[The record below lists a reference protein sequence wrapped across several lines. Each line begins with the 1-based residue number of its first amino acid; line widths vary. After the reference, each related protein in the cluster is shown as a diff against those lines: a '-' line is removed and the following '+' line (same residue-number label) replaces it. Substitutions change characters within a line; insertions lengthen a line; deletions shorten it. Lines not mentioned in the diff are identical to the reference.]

1 MQTNFFHRGADDGPH
16 PRPQPQYDVP
26 ATAGELKK
34 IFSDC
39 DDFEARA
46 VRIGLESRLTVT
58 VCWLDGMVSAGDV
71 STDVLRPLTE
81 GGRLADI
88 ASTREAVRRIEQGAV
103 YSCSTRTRTEMDDV
117 VSDLTNGSVA
127 LVFDAQRR
135 AVTFEVR
142 TANVR
147 AVSEPTIE
155 KSVSGSKDAF
165 VETLRINT
173 SLVRRKLHTPALKLQ
188 QTVVGRQS
196 ETTVAVL
203 YVDGIADPARVQR
216 ILDKLDTIDEQAL
229 LGRGDLEP
237 YLTQRPRALLP
248 QLGQTE
254 RPDKF
259 AGELLDG
266 CVGLLV
272 DGLPMGYLLPTTFR
286 LLMHAPEDESHHYLL
301 ASALIVLRYF
311 ALAISLTFPALYVAV
326 AMYHQEMIPAK
337 LLLSVIQAKQQ
348 VPFSVPTIIL
358 FMLIAF
364 ELLQEA
370 GLRLPNSIGQTV
382 SIIGALLVGQSAVDA
397 KVVSP
402 VAIIVVA
409 LAGIAGYTLPNQ
421 ELSNAVR
428 LLRLGLVLAA
438 ALAGLF
444 GILAALVPLLL
455 FAWILEGILH
465 RGRPGEGIGE
475 ITLRALGPVAGRVL
489 LGVYALWF
497 LLYSA
502 FALRIGAERFIEA
515 VFPLSRPWPFVVTI
529 LAMAV
534 CGALGSTK
542 ALFRASEIF
551 LPLLMLVLAL
561 VLVFAVPGLNV
572 NNLLPVT
579 AQDLPGVARSGL
591 TVFGIGA
598 AVLFFGAFTGGRTPP
613 APGQGRAAVWWCV
626 RMCVLVTLLS
636 AFAIGILGAELT
648 AKLTHPFFTMLRN
661 VSLFHA
667 VERFGALVIGLWV
680 LPDFVLVSML
690 LTLAV
695 NCLRAACS
703 RDGRLFAQKNPPALV
718 LLCAAAA
725 GAGALFLAQNAFETD
740 ALQASVVPVVN
751 IVLLGVGTV
760 GMYLIGRARGKI

>member
-1 MQTNFFHRGADDGPH
+1 MTGLQLTR
-16 PRPQPQYDVP
+16 RQYY
-26 ATAGELKK
+26 ALCT
-34 IFSDC
+34 
-39 DDFEARA
+39 
-46 VRIGLESRLTVT
+46 
-58 VCWLDGMVSAGDV
+58 MV
-71 STDVLRPLTE
+71 
-81 GGRLADI
+81 
-88 ASTREAVRRIEQGAV
+88 
-103 YSCSTRTRTEMDDV
+103 
-117 VSDLTNGSVA
+117 
-127 LVFDAQRR
+127 
-135 AVTFEVR
+135 
-142 TANVR
+142 
-147 AVSEPTIE
+147 
-155 KSVSGSKDAF
+155 
-165 VETLRINT
+165 
-173 SLVRRKLHTPALKLQ
+173 
-188 QTVVGRQS
+188 
-196 ETTVAVL
+196 
-203 YVDGIADPARVQR
+203 
-216 ILDKLDTIDEQAL
+216 
-229 LGRGDLEP
+229 
-237 YLTQRPRALLP
+237 
-248 QLGQTE
+248 
-254 RPDKF
+254 
-259 AGELLDG
+259 
-266 CVGLLV
+266 
-272 DGLPMGYLLPTTFR
+272 
-286 LLMHAPEDESHHYLL
+286 
-301 ASALIVLRYF
+301 
-311 ALAISLTFPALYVAV
+311 
-326 AMYHQEMIPAK
+326 
-337 LLLSVIQAKQQ
+337 LLSPLLHL
-348 VPFSVPTIIL
+348 VPRKTT
-358 FMLIAF
+358 A
-364 ELLQEA
+364 EA
-370 GLRLPNSIGQTV
+370 GCGGWLC
-382 SIIGALLVGQSAVDA
+382 A
-397 KVVSP
+397 
-402 VAIIVVA
+402 
-409 LAGIAGYTLPNQ
+409 
-421 ELSNAVR
+421 
-428 LLRLGLVLAA
+428 
-438 ALAGLF
+438 
-444 GILAALVPLLL
+444 LAALVPLLL

-529 LAMAV
+529 LTMAV

-598 AVLFFGAFTGGRTPP
+598 AVLR
-613 APGQGRAAVWWCV
+613 
-626 RMCVLVTLLS
+626 